1 MLKKAKIKRHR
12 LNPNGV
18 WLKHACKDT
27 RLRFIVLMGG
37 ASSGKSY
44 SVAQIFPIL
53 AFLEN
58 TNHLVMRKVGASID
72 KTIYADFKASI
83 HNSVLRWKRN
93 GEVEIEQPLSELC
106 TFKQNCIE
114 FKCGARIDFSG
125 LDDPEKIKGISQ
137 YKRVFL
143 DELSEYDESDFKQI
157 RLRLR
162 GMEGQQIISAFNPI
176 SEEHWIKKHWLDREQ
191 WNDVPM
197 EIDGIP
203 KELCAVKS
211 VRMNSEKMIL
221 NPNTGEYDR
230 HAPDTIV
237 IQSTYLN
244 NFWVVGSPDGKYGYY
259 DQQAIATFENDRIND
274 PDYYQVYA
282 LGEWGHIRTGAEFFP
297 SFSHGVVCG
306 RFKYNPELPIHISMD
321 SNVLPYVTATFFQK
335 EYKPDDV
342 QQVTQIDELPIESPN
357 NSARKAA
364 KVIAKR
370 LKEYGY
376 SDKVY
381 LHGDASGKAAN
392 TIDCEN
398 RSFFDL
404 VIDELEREGFDVVDN
419 IGKRN
424 PSVATTGEFINA
436 VWDGRVPGVSI
447 RIDDDCTVSIDD
459 YQAVQKDEN
468 GAIAKQKVTNPVT
481 KQKYEAHG
489 HCFVGDT
496 LVETDHG
503 KVPIKDVKIG
513 DKVLTRFGYSTVYN
527 SLCTSRNTQ
536 YFHVI
541 VCGKTLKCT
550 YDHPIYT
557 TRGFLPAYQLKVG
570 DEVLIL
576 NNGNLCIERLQR
588 TTVSS
593 FIAILTQN
601 VRAIGDTLKAGLKL
615 TANGK
620 KSHSTATFGLSS
632 VAKFPK
638 VIMFTTLMGMS
649 ITIQSTTLLCCLGLS
664 TLSIM
669 VRTCLKS
676 KRNSTNSNSIQSEI
690 KRQHGMGQKK
700 DLNGTR
706 KTQRSRWQNV
716 NIGRTIASAVAKS
729 FRAVR
734 YKVANSAGI
743 IANQSG
749 EETKGLTMWSA
760 LAQFAALNL
769 LSISTLGKSVVAG
782 HVPASIAGRADV
794 YDISVEDAEFIAD
807 DVLVHN
813 CTDTL
818 RYIAHDLLRQQYTDF
833 SMGRKRSL
841 YSESEFNMFNPS
853 TEYDYERTAVYV
865 IPSIGGLFVL
875 ARLARVGD
883 RWHLTDVCR
892 RGVKGN
898 EEIERAVMSLPA
910 DQYMV
915 ECPPAYFQ
923 MVRNLRSS
931 LGNVSVLRMGADVR
945 TRIMATSDWVR
956 SHVRINPDMLGEAE
970 YGQFINDVLDYSD
983 TSSDDTVGASAALS
997 GLARVIVRNGL

>member
-1 MLKKAKIKRHR
+1 MKLERE
-12 LNPNGV
+12 LFSPNAF
-18 WLKHACKDT
+18 WLWRYTLDKSV
-27 RLRFIVLMGG
+27 RFIVLYGG
-37 ASSGKSY
+37 SSSGKSF
-44 SVAQIFPIL
+44 SVAQFFAIL
-53 AFLEN
+53 AFYEGCN
-58 TNHLVMRKVGASID
+58 MLVMRKVGASIE
-72 KTIYADFKASI
+72 KTIYADFRAAI
-83 HNSVLRWKRN
+83 N
-93 GEVEIEQPLSELC
+93 GIDGLAEC
-106 TFKQNCIE
+106 CRFKQNSIV
-114 FKCGARIDFSG
+114 FNDGGKIDFSG

-143 DELSEYDESDFKQI
+143 DELSEYDETDFKQI

-162 GMEGQQIISAFNPI
+162 GQEGQQIVAAFNPI
-176 SEEHWIKKHWLDREQ
+176 SEEHWIKKKWFDRET
-191 WNDVPM
+191 WHDIPM
-197 EIDGIP
+197 ALTIGNETLP
-203 KELCAVKS
+203 QELCAVKS

-364 KVIAKR
+364 KVIAGR
-370 LKEYGY
+370 LREYGY
-376 SDKVY
+376 ADKVY

-392 TIDCEN
+392 TIDEQN

-404 VIDELEREGFDVVDN
+404 VIDELEHEGFEVEDC
-419 IGKRN
+419 IGNKN

-436 VWDGRVPGVSI
+436 VWDGRVPGVAI
-447 RIDDDCTVSIDD
+447 RIDNDCTTSIDD
-459 YQAVQKDEN
+459 YQSVQKDEN

-489 HCFVGDT
+489 H
-496 LVETDHG
+496 
-503 KVPIKDVKIG
+503 
-513 DKVLTRFGYSTVYN
+513 
-527 SLCTSRNTQ
+527 
-536 YFHVI
+536 
-541 VCGKTLKCT
+541 
-550 YDHPIYT
+550 
-557 TRGFLPAYQLKVG
+557 
-570 DEVLIL
+570 
-576 NNGNLCIERLQR
+576 
-588 TTVSS
+588 
-593 FIAILTQN
+593 
-601 VRAIGDTLKAGLKL
+601 
-615 TANGK
+615 
-620 KSHSTATFGLSS
+620 
-632 VAKFPK
+632 VA
-638 VIMFTTLMGMS
+638 
-649 ITIQSTTLLCCLGLS
+649 
-664 TLSIM
+664 
-669 VRTCLKS
+669 
-676 KRNSTNSNSIQSEI
+676 
-690 KRQHGMGQKK
+690 
-700 DLNGTR
+700 
-706 KTQRSRWQNV
+706 
-716 NIGRTIASAVAKS
+716 
-729 FRAVR
+729 
-734 YKVANSAGI
+734 
-743 IANQSG
+743 
-749 EETKGLTMWSA
+749 
-760 LAQFAALNL
+760 
-769 LSISTLGKSVVAG
+769 
-782 HVPASIAGRADV
+782 
-794 YDISVEDAEFIAD
+794 
-807 DVLVHN
+807 
-813 CTDTL
+813 DTL
-818 RYIAHDLLRQQYTDF
+818 RYICADLLRAQYTEF
-833 SMGRKRSL
+833 SMGRKRSI
-841 YSESEFNMFNPS
+841 YSEGEFKFFNPS

-865 IPSIGGLFVL
+865 IPSICGLFIL

>member
-1 MLKKAKIKRHR
+1 MKLERE
-12 LNPNGV
+12 LFSPNAF
-18 WLKHACKDT
+18 WLWRYTLDKSV
-27 RLRFIVLMGG
+27 RFIVLYGG
-37 ASSGKSY
+37 SSSGKSF
-44 SVAQIFPIL
+44 SVAQFFSIL
-53 AFLEN
+53 AFYEGCN
-58 TNHLVMRKVGASID
+58 MLVMRKVGASIE
-72 KTIYADFKASI
+72 KTIYADFRAAI
-83 HNSVLRWKRN
+83 N
-93 GEVEIEQPLSELC
+93 GIDGLAEC
-106 TFKQNCIE
+106 CRFKQNSIV
-114 FKCGARIDFSG
+114 FNDGGKIDFSG

-143 DELSEYDESDFKQI
+143 DELSEYDETDFKQI

-162 GMEGQQIISAFNPI
+162 GQEGQQIVAAFNPI
-176 SEEHWIKKHWLDREQ
+176 SEEHWIKKKWFDRET
-191 WNDVPM
+191 WHDIPM
-197 EIDGIP
+197 ALTIGNETLP
-203 KELCAVKS
+203 QELCAVKS

-306 RFKYNPELPIHISMD
+306 SFKYNPELPIHISMD

-404 VIDELEREGFDVVDN
+404 VIDELEREGFVVVDN

-447 RIDDDCTVSIDD
+447 RIDDECTVSIDD

-489 HCFVGDT
+489 H
-496 LVETDHG
+496 
-503 KVPIKDVKIG
+503 
-513 DKVLTRFGYSTVYN
+513 
-527 SLCTSRNTQ
+527 
-536 YFHVI
+536 
-541 VCGKTLKCT
+541 
-550 YDHPIYT
+550 
-557 TRGFLPAYQLKVG
+557 
-570 DEVLIL
+570 
-576 NNGNLCIERLQR
+576 
-588 TTVSS
+588 VS
-593 FIAILTQN
+593 
-601 VRAIGDTLKAGLKL
+601 D
-615 TANGK
+615 
-620 KSHSTATFGLSS
+620 
-632 VAKFPK
+632 
-638 VIMFTTLMGMS
+638 
-649 ITIQSTTLLCCLGLS
+649 C
-664 TLSIM
+664 
-669 VRTCLKS
+669 
-676 KRNSTNSNSIQSEI
+676 
-690 KRQHGMGQKK
+690 
-700 DLNGTR
+700 
-706 KTQRSRWQNV
+706 
-716 NIGRTIASAVAKS
+716 
-729 FRAVR
+729 
-734 YKVANSAGI
+734 
-743 IANQSG
+743 
-749 EETKGLTMWSA
+749 
-760 LAQFAALNL
+760 
-769 LSISTLGKSVVAG
+769 
-782 HVPASIAGRADV
+782 
-794 YDISVEDAEFIAD
+794 
-807 DVLVHN
+807 
-813 CTDTL
+813 L

-865 IPSIGGLFVL
+865 IPSIGGLFIL

>member
-1 MLKKAKIKRHR
+1 MKLERE
-12 LNPNGV
+12 LFSPNAF
-18 WLKHACKDT
+18 WLWRYTLDKSV
-27 RLRFIVLMGG
+27 RFIVLYGG
-37 ASSGKSY
+37 SSSGKSF
-44 SVAQIFPIL
+44 SVAQFFSIL
-53 AFLEN
+53 AFYEGCN
-58 TNHLVMRKVGASID
+58 MLVMRKVGASIE
-72 KTIYADFKASI
+72 KTIYADFRAAI
-83 HNSVLRWKRN
+83 N
-93 GEVEIEQPLSELC
+93 GIDGLAEC
-106 TFKQNCIE
+106 CRFKQNSIV
-114 FKCGARIDFSG
+114 FNDGGKIDFSG

-143 DELSEYDESDFKQI
+143 DELSEYDETDFKQI

-162 GMEGQQIISAFNPI
+162 GQEGQQIVAAFNPI
-176 SEEHWIKKHWLDREQ
+176 SEEHWIKKKWFDRET
-191 WNDVPM
+191 WHDIPM
-197 EIDGIP
+197 ALTIGNETLP
-203 KELCAVKS
+203 QELCAVKS

-306 RFKYNPELPIHISMD
+306 RFKYNHELPIHISMD

-404 VIDELEREGFDVVDN
+404 VIDELEREGFVVVDN

-489 HCFVGDT
+489 H
-496 LVETDHG
+496 
-503 KVPIKDVKIG
+503 
-513 DKVLTRFGYSTVYN
+513 
-527 SLCTSRNTQ
+527 
-536 YFHVI
+536 
-541 VCGKTLKCT
+541 
-550 YDHPIYT
+550 
-557 TRGFLPAYQLKVG
+557 
-570 DEVLIL
+570 
-576 NNGNLCIERLQR
+576 
-588 TTVSS
+588 VS
-593 FIAILTQN
+593 
-601 VRAIGDTLKAGLKL
+601 D
-615 TANGK
+615 
-620 KSHSTATFGLSS
+620 
-632 VAKFPK
+632 
-638 VIMFTTLMGMS
+638 
-649 ITIQSTTLLCCLGLS
+649 C
-664 TLSIM
+664 
-669 VRTCLKS
+669 
-676 KRNSTNSNSIQSEI
+676 
-690 KRQHGMGQKK
+690 
-700 DLNGTR
+700 
-706 KTQRSRWQNV
+706 
-716 NIGRTIASAVAKS
+716 
-729 FRAVR
+729 
-734 YKVANSAGI
+734 
-743 IANQSG
+743 
-749 EETKGLTMWSA
+749 
-760 LAQFAALNL
+760 
-769 LSISTLGKSVVAG
+769 
-782 HVPASIAGRADV
+782 
-794 YDISVEDAEFIAD
+794 
-807 DVLVHN
+807 
-813 CTDTL
+813 L

-915 ECPPAYFQ
+915 ECQPAYFQ

-945 TRIMATSDWVR
+945 ERIMATSDWVR

-983 TSSDDTVGASAALS
+983 SSSDDTVGASAALS

>member
-1 MLKKAKIKRHR
+1 MKLERE
-12 LNPNGV
+12 LFSPNAF
-18 WLKHACKDT
+18 WLWRYTLDKSV
-27 RLRFIVLMGG
+27 RFIVLYGG
-37 ASSGKSY
+37 SSSGKSF
-44 SVAQIFPIL
+44 SVAQFFSIL
-53 AFLEN
+53 AFYEGCN
-58 TNHLVMRKVGASID
+58 MLVMRKVGASIE
-72 KTIYADFKASI
+72 KTIYADFRAAI
-83 HNSVLRWKRN
+83 N
-93 GEVEIEQPLSELC
+93 GIDGLAEC
-106 TFKQNCIE
+106 CRFKQNSIV
-114 FKCGARIDFSG
+114 FNDGGKIDFSG

-143 DELSEYDESDFKQI
+143 DELSEYDETDFKQI

-162 GMEGQQIISAFNPI
+162 GQEGQQIVAAFNPI
-176 SEEHWIKKHWLDREQ
+176 SEEHWIKKKWFDRET
-191 WNDVPM
+191 WHDIPM
-197 EIDGIP
+197 ALTIGNETLP
-203 KELCAVKS
+203 QELCAVKS

-392 TIDCEN
+392 TIDSEN

-404 VIDELEREGFDVVDN
+404 VIDELEREGFVVVDN

-489 HCFVGDT
+489 H
-496 LVETDHG
+496 
-503 KVPIKDVKIG
+503 
-513 DKVLTRFGYSTVYN
+513 
-527 SLCTSRNTQ
+527 
-536 YFHVI
+536 
-541 VCGKTLKCT
+541 
-550 YDHPIYT
+550 
-557 TRGFLPAYQLKVG
+557 
-570 DEVLIL
+570 
-576 NNGNLCIERLQR
+576 
-588 TTVSS
+588 
-593 FIAILTQN
+593 
-601 VRAIGDTLKAGLKL
+601 
-615 TANGK
+615 
-620 KSHSTATFGLSS
+620 
-632 VAKFPK
+632 VA
-638 VIMFTTLMGMS
+638 
-649 ITIQSTTLLCCLGLS
+649 
-664 TLSIM
+664 
-669 VRTCLKS
+669 
-676 KRNSTNSNSIQSEI
+676 
-690 KRQHGMGQKK
+690 
-700 DLNGTR
+700 
-706 KTQRSRWQNV
+706 
-716 NIGRTIASAVAKS
+716 
-729 FRAVR
+729 
-734 YKVANSAGI
+734 
-743 IANQSG
+743 
-749 EETKGLTMWSA
+749 
-760 LAQFAALNL
+760 
-769 LSISTLGKSVVAG
+769 
-782 HVPASIAGRADV
+782 
-794 YDISVEDAEFIAD
+794 
-807 DVLVHN
+807 
-813 CTDTL
+813 DTL

-892 RGVKGN
+892 RCVKGN

>member
-1 MLKKAKIKRHR
+1 MKLERE
-12 LNPNGV
+12 LFSPNAF
-18 WLKHACKDT
+18 WLWRYTLDNSV
-27 RLRFIVLMGG
+27 RFIVLYGG
-37 ASSGKSY
+37 SSSGKSF
-44 SVAQIFPIL
+44 SVAQFFAIL
-53 AFLEN
+53 AFYEGCN
-58 TNHLVMRKVGASID
+58 MLVMRKVGASIE
-72 KTIYADFKASI
+72 KTIYADFRAAI
-83 HNSVLRWKRN
+83 N
-93 GEVEIEQPLSELC
+93 GIDGLAEC
-106 TFKQNCIE
+106 CRFKQNSIV
-114 FKCGARIDFSG
+114 FNDGGKIDFSG

-143 DELSEYDESDFKQI
+143 DELSEYDETDFKQI

-162 GMEGQQIISAFNPI
+162 GQEGQQIVAAFNPI
-176 SEEHWIKKHWLDREQ
+176 SEEHWIKKKWFDRET
-191 WNDVPM
+191 WHDIPM
-197 EIDGIP
+197 ALTIGNETLP
-203 KELCAVKS
+203 QELCAVKS

-404 VIDELEREGFDVVDN
+404 VIDELEREGFVVVDN

-447 RIDDDCTVSIDD
+447 RIDNDCTVSIDD

-489 HCFVGDT
+489 H
-496 LVETDHG
+496 
-503 KVPIKDVKIG
+503 
-513 DKVLTRFGYSTVYN
+513 
-527 SLCTSRNTQ
+527 
-536 YFHVI
+536 
-541 VCGKTLKCT
+541 
-550 YDHPIYT
+550 
-557 TRGFLPAYQLKVG
+557 
-570 DEVLIL
+570 
-576 NNGNLCIERLQR
+576 
-588 TTVSS
+588 
-593 FIAILTQN
+593 
-601 VRAIGDTLKAGLKL
+601 
-615 TANGK
+615 
-620 KSHSTATFGLSS
+620 
-632 VAKFPK
+632 VA
-638 VIMFTTLMGMS
+638 
-649 ITIQSTTLLCCLGLS
+649 
-664 TLSIM
+664 
-669 VRTCLKS
+669 
-676 KRNSTNSNSIQSEI
+676 
-690 KRQHGMGQKK
+690 
-700 DLNGTR
+700 
-706 KTQRSRWQNV
+706 
-716 NIGRTIASAVAKS
+716 
-729 FRAVR
+729 
-734 YKVANSAGI
+734 
-743 IANQSG
+743 
-749 EETKGLTMWSA
+749 
-760 LAQFAALNL
+760 
-769 LSISTLGKSVVAG
+769 
-782 HVPASIAGRADV
+782 
-794 YDISVEDAEFIAD
+794 
-807 DVLVHN
+807 
-813 CTDTL
+813 DTL

-865 IPSIGGLFVL
+865 IPSIGGLFIL

>member
-1 MLKKAKIKRHR
+1 MKLERE
-12 LNPNGV
+12 LFSPNAF
-18 WLKHACKDT
+18 WLWRYTLDKSV
-27 RLRFIVLMGG
+27 RFIVLYGG
-37 ASSGKSY
+37 SSSGKSF
-44 SVAQIFPIL
+44 SVAQFFSIL
-53 AFLEN
+53 AFYEGCN
-58 TNHLVMRKVGASID
+58 MLVMRKVGASIE
-72 KTIYADFKASI
+72 KTIYADFRAAI
-83 HNSVLRWKRN
+83 N
-93 GEVEIEQPLSELC
+93 GIDGLAEC
-106 TFKQNCIE
+106 CRFKQNSIV
-114 FKCGARIDFSG
+114 FNDGGKIDFSG

-143 DELSEYDESDFKQI
+143 DELSEYDETDLKQI

-162 GMEGQQIISAFNPI
+162 GQEGQQIVAAFNPI
-176 SEEHWIKKHWLDREQ
+176 SEEHWIKKKWFDRET
-191 WNDVPM
+191 WNDIPM
-197 EIDGIP
+197 ALTIGNETLP
-203 KELCAVKS
+203 QELCAVKS

-357 NSARKAA
+357 NSARKSA

-392 TIDCEN
+392 TIDEQN

-404 VIDELEREGFDVVDN
+404 VIDELEHEGFEVEDC
-419 IGKRN
+419 IGNKN

-436 VWDGRVPGVSI
+436 VWDGRVPGVAI
-447 RIDDDCTVSIDD
+447 RIDNDCTTSIDD

-468 GAIAKQKVTNPVT
+468 GAIAKKKVTNPVT
-481 KQKYEAHG
+481 KQKYEA
-489 HCFVGDT
+489 
-496 LVETDHG
+496 
-503 KVPIKDVKIG
+503 
-513 DKVLTRFGYSTVYN
+513 
-527 SLCTSRNTQ
+527 Q
-536 YFHVI
+536 
-541 VCGKTLKCT
+541 
-550 YDHPIYT
+550 
-557 TRGFLPAYQLKVG
+557 
-570 DEVLIL
+570 
-576 NNGNLCIERLQR
+576 
-588 TTVSS
+588 
-593 FIAILTQN
+593 
-601 VRAIGDTLKAGLKL
+601 
-615 TANGK
+615 
-620 KSHSTATFGLSS
+620 
-632 VAKFPK
+632 
-638 VIMFTTLMGMS
+638 
-649 ITIQSTTLLCCLGLS
+649 
-664 TLSIM
+664 
-669 VRTCLKS
+669 
-676 KRNSTNSNSIQSEI
+676 
-690 KRQHGMGQKK
+690 
-700 DLNGTR
+700 
-706 KTQRSRWQNV
+706 
-716 NIGRTIASAVAKS
+716 
-729 FRAVR
+729 
-734 YKVANSAGI
+734 
-743 IANQSG
+743 
-749 EETKGLTMWSA
+749 
-760 LAQFAALNL
+760 
-769 LSISTLGKSVVAG
+769 G
-782 HVPASIAGRADV
+782 HVS
-794 YDISVEDAEFIAD
+794 
-807 DVLVHN
+807 
-813 CTDTL
+813 DTL

-865 IPSIGGLFVL
+865 IPSIGGLFIL

-970 YGQFINDVLDYSD
+970 YGQFVNDVLDYSD

>member
-1 MLKKAKIKRHR
+1 MKLDRE
-12 LNPNGV
+12 LFSPNAF
-18 WLKHACKDT
+18 WLWRYTLDKSV
-27 RLRFIVLMGG
+27 RFIVLYGG
-37 ASSGKSY
+37 SSSGKSF
-44 SVAQIFPIL
+44 SVAQFFSIL
-53 AFLEN
+53 AFYEGCN
-58 TNHLVMRKVGASID
+58 MLVMRKVGASIE
-72 KTIYADFKASI
+72 KTIYADFRAAI
-83 HNSVLRWKRN
+83 N
-93 GEVEIEQPLSELC
+93 GIDGLAEC
-106 TFKQNCIE
+106 CRFKQNSIV
-114 FKCGARIDFSG
+114 FNDGGKIDFSG

-143 DELSEYDESDFKQI
+143 DELSEYDETDFKQI

-162 GMEGQQIISAFNPI
+162 GQEGQQIVAAFNPI
-176 SEEHWIKKHWLDREQ
+176 SEEHWIKKKWFDRETWQ
-191 WNDVPM
+191 DIPM
-197 EIDGIP
+197 ALTIGNETLP
-203 KELCAVKS
+203 QELCAVKS

-447 RIDDDCTVSIDD
+447 RIDNDCTVSIDD

-489 HCFVGDT
+489 H
-496 LVETDHG
+496 
-503 KVPIKDVKIG
+503 
-513 DKVLTRFGYSTVYN
+513 
-527 SLCTSRNTQ
+527 
-536 YFHVI
+536 
-541 VCGKTLKCT
+541 
-550 YDHPIYT
+550 
-557 TRGFLPAYQLKVG
+557 
-570 DEVLIL
+570 
-576 NNGNLCIERLQR
+576 
-588 TTVSS
+588 VS
-593 FIAILTQN
+593 
-601 VRAIGDTLKAGLKL
+601 D
-615 TANGK
+615 
-620 KSHSTATFGLSS
+620 
-632 VAKFPK
+632 
-638 VIMFTTLMGMS
+638 
-649 ITIQSTTLLCCLGLS
+649 C
-664 TLSIM
+664 
-669 VRTCLKS
+669 
-676 KRNSTNSNSIQSEI
+676 
-690 KRQHGMGQKK
+690 
-700 DLNGTR
+700 
-706 KTQRSRWQNV
+706 
-716 NIGRTIASAVAKS
+716 
-729 FRAVR
+729 
-734 YKVANSAGI
+734 
-743 IANQSG
+743 
-749 EETKGLTMWSA
+749 
-760 LAQFAALNL
+760 
-769 LSISTLGKSVVAG
+769 
-782 HVPASIAGRADV
+782 
-794 YDISVEDAEFIAD
+794 
-807 DVLVHN
+807 
-813 CTDTL
+813 L

-865 IPSIGGLFVL
+865 IPSIGGLFIL

>member
-1 MLKKAKIKRHR
+1 MKLERE
-12 LNPNGV
+12 LFSPNAF
-18 WLKHACKDT
+18 WLWRYTLDKSV
-27 RLRFIVLMGG
+27 RFIVLYGG
-37 ASSGKSY
+37 SSSGKSF
-44 SVAQIFPIL
+44 SVAQFFSIL
-53 AFLEN
+53 AFYEGCN
-58 TNHLVMRKVGASID
+58 MLVMRKVGASIE
-72 KTIYADFKASI
+72 KTIYADFRAAI
-83 HNSVLRWKRN
+83 N
-93 GEVEIEQPLSELC
+93 GIDGLAEC
-106 TFKQNCIE
+106 CRFKQNSIV
-114 FKCGARIDFSG
+114 FNDGGKIDFSG

-143 DELSEYDESDFKQI
+143 DELSEYDETDFKQI

-162 GMEGQQIISAFNPI
+162 GQEGQQIVAAFNPI
-176 SEEHWIKKHWLDREQ
+176 SEEHWIKKKWFDRET
-191 WNDVPM
+191 WHDIPM
-197 EIDGIP
+197 ALTIGNETLP
-203 KELCAVKS
+203 QELCAVKS

-404 VIDELEREGFDVVDN
+404 VIDELEREGFVVVDN

-447 RIDDDCTVSIDD
+447 RIDDECTVSIDD

-489 HCFVGDT
+489 H
-496 LVETDHG
+496 
-503 KVPIKDVKIG
+503 
-513 DKVLTRFGYSTVYN
+513 
-527 SLCTSRNTQ
+527 
-536 YFHVI
+536 
-541 VCGKTLKCT
+541 
-550 YDHPIYT
+550 
-557 TRGFLPAYQLKVG
+557 
-570 DEVLIL
+570 
-576 NNGNLCIERLQR
+576 
-588 TTVSS
+588 VS
-593 FIAILTQN
+593 
-601 VRAIGDTLKAGLKL
+601 D
-615 TANGK
+615 
-620 KSHSTATFGLSS
+620 
-632 VAKFPK
+632 
-638 VIMFTTLMGMS
+638 
-649 ITIQSTTLLCCLGLS
+649 C
-664 TLSIM
+664 
-669 VRTCLKS
+669 
-676 KRNSTNSNSIQSEI
+676 
-690 KRQHGMGQKK
+690 
-700 DLNGTR
+700 
-706 KTQRSRWQNV
+706 
-716 NIGRTIASAVAKS
+716 
-729 FRAVR
+729 
-734 YKVANSAGI
+734 
-743 IANQSG
+743 
-749 EETKGLTMWSA
+749 
-760 LAQFAALNL
+760 
-769 LSISTLGKSVVAG
+769 
-782 HVPASIAGRADV
+782 
-794 YDISVEDAEFIAD
+794 
-807 DVLVHN
+807 
-813 CTDTL
+813 L

-865 IPSIGGLFVL
+865 IPSIGGLFIL

>member
-1 MLKKAKIKRHR
+1 MKLERE
-12 LNPNGV
+12 LFSPNAF
-18 WLKHACKDT
+18 WLWRYTLDKSV
-27 RLRFIVLMGG
+27 RFIVLYGG
-37 ASSGKSY
+37 SSSGKSF
-44 SVAQIFPIL
+44 SVAQFFSIL
-53 AFLEN
+53 AFYEGCN
-58 TNHLVMRKVGASID
+58 MLVMRKVGASIE
-72 KTIYADFKASI
+72 KTIYADFRAAI
-83 HNSVLRWKRN
+83 N
-93 GEVEIEQPLSELC
+93 GIDGLAEC
-106 TFKQNCIE
+106 CRFKQNSIV
-114 FKCGARIDFSG
+114 FNDGGKIDFSG

-143 DELSEYDESDFKQI
+143 DELSEYDETDFKQI

-162 GMEGQQIISAFNPI
+162 GQEGQQIVAAFNPI
-176 SEEHWIKKHWLDREQ
+176 SEEHWIKKKWFDRETWQ
-191 WNDVPM
+191 DIPM
-197 EIDGIP
+197 ALTIGNETLP
-203 KELCAVKS
+203 QELCAVKS

-297 SFSHGVVCG
+297 SFIHGVVCG

-392 TIDCEN
+392 TIDEQN

-404 VIDELEREGFDVVDN
+404 VIDELEREGFVVVDN

-447 RIDDDCTVSIDD
+447 RIDNDCTVSIDD

-489 HCFVGDT
+489 H
-496 LVETDHG
+496 
-503 KVPIKDVKIG
+503 
-513 DKVLTRFGYSTVYN
+513 
-527 SLCTSRNTQ
+527 
-536 YFHVI
+536 
-541 VCGKTLKCT
+541 
-550 YDHPIYT
+550 
-557 TRGFLPAYQLKVG
+557 
-570 DEVLIL
+570 
-576 NNGNLCIERLQR
+576 
-588 TTVSS
+588 VS
-593 FIAILTQN
+593 
-601 VRAIGDTLKAGLKL
+601 D
-615 TANGK
+615 
-620 KSHSTATFGLSS
+620 
-632 VAKFPK
+632 
-638 VIMFTTLMGMS
+638 
-649 ITIQSTTLLCCLGLS
+649 C
-664 TLSIM
+664 
-669 VRTCLKS
+669 
-676 KRNSTNSNSIQSEI
+676 
-690 KRQHGMGQKK
+690 
-700 DLNGTR
+700 
-706 KTQRSRWQNV
+706 
-716 NIGRTIASAVAKS
+716 
-729 FRAVR
+729 
-734 YKVANSAGI
+734 
-743 IANQSG
+743 
-749 EETKGLTMWSA
+749 
-760 LAQFAALNL
+760 
-769 LSISTLGKSVVAG
+769 
-782 HVPASIAGRADV
+782 
-794 YDISVEDAEFIAD
+794 
-807 DVLVHN
+807 
-813 CTDTL
+813 L

-865 IPSIGGLFVL
+865 IPSIGGLFIL

-983 TSSDDTVGASAALS
+983 TSSDDTVGASAVLS

>member
-1 MLKKAKIKRHR
+1 MKLERE
-12 LNPNGV
+12 LFSPNAF
-18 WLKHACKDT
+18 WLWRYTLDKSV
-27 RLRFIVLMGG
+27 RFIVLYGG
-37 ASSGKSY
+37 SSSGKSF
-44 SVAQIFPIL
+44 SVAQFFSIL
-53 AFLEN
+53 AFYEGCN
-58 TNHLVMRKVGASID
+58 MLVMRKVGASIE
-72 KTIYADFKASI
+72 KTIYADFRAAI
-83 HNSVLRWKRN
+83 N
-93 GEVEIEQPLSELC
+93 GIDGLAEC
-106 TFKQNCIE
+106 CRFKQNSIV
-114 FKCGARIDFSG
+114 FNDGGKIDFSG

-143 DELSEYDESDFKQI
+143 DELSEYDETDFKQI

-162 GMEGQQIISAFNPI
+162 GQEGQQIVAAFNPI
-176 SEEHWIKKHWLDREQ
+176 SEEHWIKKKWFDRET
-191 WNDVPM
+191 WHDIPM
-197 EIDGIP
+197 ALTIGNETLP
-203 KELCAVKS
+203 QELCAVKS

-392 TIDCEN
+392 TIDEQN

-404 VIDELEREGFDVVDN
+404 VIDELEHEGFEVEDC
-419 IGKRN
+419 IGNKN

-436 VWDGRVPGVSI
+436 VWDGRVPGVAI
-447 RIDDDCTVSIDD
+447 RIDNDCTTSIDD

-468 GAIAKQKVTNPVT
+468 GAIAKKKVTNPVT
-481 KQKYEAHG
+481 KQKYEA
-489 HCFVGDT
+489 
-496 LVETDHG
+496 
-503 KVPIKDVKIG
+503 
-513 DKVLTRFGYSTVYN
+513 
-527 SLCTSRNTQ
+527 Q
-536 YFHVI
+536 
-541 VCGKTLKCT
+541 
-550 YDHPIYT
+550 
-557 TRGFLPAYQLKVG
+557 
-570 DEVLIL
+570 
-576 NNGNLCIERLQR
+576 
-588 TTVSS
+588 
-593 FIAILTQN
+593 
-601 VRAIGDTLKAGLKL
+601 
-615 TANGK
+615 
-620 KSHSTATFGLSS
+620 
-632 VAKFPK
+632 
-638 VIMFTTLMGMS
+638 
-649 ITIQSTTLLCCLGLS
+649 
-664 TLSIM
+664 
-669 VRTCLKS
+669 
-676 KRNSTNSNSIQSEI
+676 
-690 KRQHGMGQKK
+690 
-700 DLNGTR
+700 
-706 KTQRSRWQNV
+706 
-716 NIGRTIASAVAKS
+716 
-729 FRAVR
+729 
-734 YKVANSAGI
+734 
-743 IANQSG
+743 
-749 EETKGLTMWSA
+749 
-760 LAQFAALNL
+760 
-769 LSISTLGKSVVAG
+769 G
-782 HVPASIAGRADV
+782 HVS
-794 YDISVEDAEFIAD
+794 
-807 DVLVHN
+807 
-813 CTDTL
+813 DTL

-865 IPSIGGLFVL
+865 IPSIGGLFIL

-892 RGVKGN
+892 RCVKGN

-983 TSSDDTVGASAALS
+983 SSSDDTVGASAALS

>member
-1 MLKKAKIKRHR
+1 MKLERE
-12 LNPNGV
+12 LFSPNAF
-18 WLKHACKDT
+18 WLWRYTLDKSV
-27 RLRFIVLMGG
+27 RFIVLYGG
-37 ASSGKSY
+37 SSSGKSF
-44 SVAQIFPIL
+44 SVAQFFSIL
-53 AFLEN
+53 AFYEGCN
-58 TNHLVMRKVGASID
+58 MLVMRKVGASIE
-72 KTIYADFKASI
+72 KTIYADFRAAI
-83 HNSVLRWKRN
+83 N
-93 GEVEIEQPLSELC
+93 GIDGLAEC
-106 TFKQNCIE
+106 CRFKQNSIV
-114 FKCGARIDFSG
+114 FNDGGKIDFSG

-143 DELSEYDESDFKQI
+143 DELSEYDETDFKQI

-162 GMEGQQIISAFNPI
+162 GQEGQQIVAAFNPI
-176 SEEHWIKKHWLDREQ
+176 SEEHWIKKKWFDRET
-191 WNDVPM
+191 WHDIPM
-197 EIDGIP
+197 ALTIGNETLP
-203 KELCAVKS
+203 QELCAVKS

-489 HCFVGDT
+489 H
-496 LVETDHG
+496 
-503 KVPIKDVKIG
+503 
-513 DKVLTRFGYSTVYN
+513 
-527 SLCTSRNTQ
+527 
-536 YFHVI
+536 
-541 VCGKTLKCT
+541 
-550 YDHPIYT
+550 
-557 TRGFLPAYQLKVG
+557 
-570 DEVLIL
+570 
-576 NNGNLCIERLQR
+576 
-588 TTVSS
+588 VS
-593 FIAILTQN
+593 
-601 VRAIGDTLKAGLKL
+601 D
-615 TANGK
+615 
-620 KSHSTATFGLSS
+620 
-632 VAKFPK
+632 
-638 VIMFTTLMGMS
+638 
-649 ITIQSTTLLCCLGLS
+649 C
-664 TLSIM
+664 
-669 VRTCLKS
+669 
-676 KRNSTNSNSIQSEI
+676 
-690 KRQHGMGQKK
+690 
-700 DLNGTR
+700 
-706 KTQRSRWQNV
+706 
-716 NIGRTIASAVAKS
+716 
-729 FRAVR
+729 
-734 YKVANSAGI
+734 
-743 IANQSG
+743 
-749 EETKGLTMWSA
+749 
-760 LAQFAALNL
+760 
-769 LSISTLGKSVVAG
+769 
-782 HVPASIAGRADV
+782 
-794 YDISVEDAEFIAD
+794 
-807 DVLVHN
+807 
-813 CTDTL
+813 L

-865 IPSIGGLFVL
+865 IPSIGGLFIL

>member
-1 MLKKAKIKRHR
+1 MKLERE
-12 LNPNGV
+12 LFSPNAF
-18 WLKHACKDT
+18 WLWRYTLDKSV
-27 RLRFIVLMGG
+27 RFIVLYGG
-37 ASSGKSY
+37 SSSGKSF
-44 SVAQIFPIL
+44 SVAQFFSIL
-53 AFLEN
+53 AFYEGCN
-58 TNHLVMRKVGASID
+58 MLVMRKVGASIE
-72 KTIYADFKASI
+72 KTIYADFRAAI
-83 HNSVLRWKRN
+83 N
-93 GEVEIEQPLSELC
+93 GIDGLAEC
-106 TFKQNCIE
+106 CRFKQNSIV
-114 FKCGARIDFSG
+114 FNDGGKIDFSG

-143 DELSEYDESDFKQI
+143 DELSEYDETDFKQI

-162 GMEGQQIISAFNPI
+162 GQEGQQIVAAFNPI
-176 SEEHWIKKHWLDREQ
+176 SEEHWIKKKWFDRETWQ
-191 WNDVPM
+191 DIPM
-197 EIDGIP
+197 ALTIGNETLP
-203 KELCAVKS
+203 QELCAVKS

-404 VIDELEREGFDVVDN
+404 VIDELEREGFVVVDN

-447 RIDDDCTVSIDD
+447 RIDNDCTVSIDD

-489 HCFVGDT
+489 H
-496 LVETDHG
+496 
-503 KVPIKDVKIG
+503 
-513 DKVLTRFGYSTVYN
+513 
-527 SLCTSRNTQ
+527 
-536 YFHVI
+536 
-541 VCGKTLKCT
+541 
-550 YDHPIYT
+550 
-557 TRGFLPAYQLKVG
+557 
-570 DEVLIL
+570 
-576 NNGNLCIERLQR
+576 
-588 TTVSS
+588 VS
-593 FIAILTQN
+593 
-601 VRAIGDTLKAGLKL
+601 D
-615 TANGK
+615 
-620 KSHSTATFGLSS
+620 
-632 VAKFPK
+632 
-638 VIMFTTLMGMS
+638 
-649 ITIQSTTLLCCLGLS
+649 C
-664 TLSIM
+664 
-669 VRTCLKS
+669 
-676 KRNSTNSNSIQSEI
+676 
-690 KRQHGMGQKK
+690 
-700 DLNGTR
+700 
-706 KTQRSRWQNV
+706 
-716 NIGRTIASAVAKS
+716 
-729 FRAVR
+729 
-734 YKVANSAGI
+734 
-743 IANQSG
+743 
-749 EETKGLTMWSA
+749 
-760 LAQFAALNL
+760 
-769 LSISTLGKSVVAG
+769 
-782 HVPASIAGRADV
+782 
-794 YDISVEDAEFIAD
+794 
-807 DVLVHN
+807 
-813 CTDTL
+813 L

-865 IPSIGGLFVL
+865 IPSIGGLFIL

-956 SHVRINPDMLGEAE
+956 SHVRINPDMLGDAE

>member
-1 MLKKAKIKRHR
+1 MKLERE
-12 LNPNGV
+12 LFSPNAF
-18 WLKHACKDT
+18 WLWRYTLDKSV
-27 RLRFIVLMGG
+27 RFIVLYGG
-37 ASSGKSY
+37 SSSGKSF
-44 SVAQIFPIL
+44 SVAQFFAIL
-53 AFLEN
+53 AFYEGCN
-58 TNHLVMRKVGASID
+58 MLVMRKVGASIE
-72 KTIYADFKASI
+72 KTIYADFRAAI
-83 HNSVLRWKRN
+83 N
-93 GEVEIEQPLSELC
+93 GIDGLAEC
-106 TFKQNCIE
+106 CRFKQNSIV
-114 FKCGARIDFSG
+114 FNDGGKIDFSG

-143 DELSEYDESDFKQI
+143 DELSEYDETDFKQI

-162 GMEGQQIISAFNPI
+162 GQEGQQIVAAFNPI
-176 SEEHWIKKHWLDREQ
+176 SEEHWIKKKWFDRET
-191 WNDVPM
+191 WHDIPM
-197 EIDGIP
+197 ALTIGNETLP
-203 KELCAVKS
+203 QELCAVKS

-404 VIDELEREGFDVVDN
+404 VIDELEREGFVVVDN

-489 HCFVGDT
+489 H
-496 LVETDHG
+496 
-503 KVPIKDVKIG
+503 
-513 DKVLTRFGYSTVYN
+513 
-527 SLCTSRNTQ
+527 
-536 YFHVI
+536 
-541 VCGKTLKCT
+541 
-550 YDHPIYT
+550 
-557 TRGFLPAYQLKVG
+557 
-570 DEVLIL
+570 
-576 NNGNLCIERLQR
+576 
-588 TTVSS
+588 
-593 FIAILTQN
+593 
-601 VRAIGDTLKAGLKL
+601 
-615 TANGK
+615 
-620 KSHSTATFGLSS
+620 
-632 VAKFPK
+632 VA
-638 VIMFTTLMGMS
+638 
-649 ITIQSTTLLCCLGLS
+649 
-664 TLSIM
+664 
-669 VRTCLKS
+669 
-676 KRNSTNSNSIQSEI
+676 
-690 KRQHGMGQKK
+690 
-700 DLNGTR
+700 
-706 KTQRSRWQNV
+706 
-716 NIGRTIASAVAKS
+716 
-729 FRAVR
+729 
-734 YKVANSAGI
+734 
-743 IANQSG
+743 
-749 EETKGLTMWSA
+749 
-760 LAQFAALNL
+760 
-769 LSISTLGKSVVAG
+769 
-782 HVPASIAGRADV
+782 
-794 YDISVEDAEFIAD
+794 
-807 DVLVHN
+807 
-813 CTDTL
+813 DTL
-818 RYIAHDLLRQQYTDF
+818 RYIAHDLFRQQYTDF

-915 ECPPAYFQ
+915 ECQPAYFQ

-970 YGQFINDVLDYSD
+970 YGKFINDVLDYSD

>member
-1 MLKKAKIKRHR
+1 MKLERE
-12 LNPNGV
+12 LFSPNAF
-18 WLKHACKDT
+18 WLWRYTLDKSV
-27 RLRFIVLMGG
+27 RFIVLYGG
-37 ASSGKSY
+37 SSSGKSF
-44 SVAQIFPIL
+44 SVAQFFSIL
-53 AFLEN
+53 AFYEGCN
-58 TNHLVMRKVGASID
+58 MLVMRKVGASIE
-72 KTIYADFKASI
+72 KTIYADFRAAI
-83 HNSVLRWKRN
+83 N
-93 GEVEIEQPLSELC
+93 GIDGLAEC
-106 TFKQNCIE
+106 CRFKQNSIV
-114 FKCGARIDFSG
+114 FNDGGKIDFSG

-143 DELSEYDESDFKQI
+143 DELSEYDETDFKQI

-162 GMEGQQIISAFNPI
+162 GQEGQQIVAAFNPI
-176 SEEHWIKKHWLDREQ
+176 SEEHWIKKKWFDRETWQ
-191 WNDVPM
+191 DIPM
-197 EIDGIP
+197 ALTIGNETLP
-203 KELCAVKS
+203 QELCAVKS

-364 KVIAKR
+364 KVIAGR
-370 LKEYGY
+370 LREYGY

-392 TIDCEN
+392 TIDEQN

-404 VIDELEREGFDVVDN
+404 VIDELEHEGFEVEDC
-419 IGKRN
+419 IGNKN

-436 VWDGRVPGVSI
+436 VWDGRVPGVAI
-447 RIDDDCTVSIDD
+447 RIDNDCTTSIDD

-489 HCFVGDT
+489 H
-496 LVETDHG
+496 
-503 KVPIKDVKIG
+503 
-513 DKVLTRFGYSTVYN
+513 
-527 SLCTSRNTQ
+527 
-536 YFHVI
+536 
-541 VCGKTLKCT
+541 
-550 YDHPIYT
+550 
-557 TRGFLPAYQLKVG
+557 
-570 DEVLIL
+570 
-576 NNGNLCIERLQR
+576 
-588 TTVSS
+588 
-593 FIAILTQN
+593 
-601 VRAIGDTLKAGLKL
+601 
-615 TANGK
+615 
-620 KSHSTATFGLSS
+620 
-632 VAKFPK
+632 VA
-638 VIMFTTLMGMS
+638 
-649 ITIQSTTLLCCLGLS
+649 
-664 TLSIM
+664 
-669 VRTCLKS
+669 
-676 KRNSTNSNSIQSEI
+676 
-690 KRQHGMGQKK
+690 
-700 DLNGTR
+700 
-706 KTQRSRWQNV
+706 
-716 NIGRTIASAVAKS
+716 
-729 FRAVR
+729 
-734 YKVANSAGI
+734 
-743 IANQSG
+743 
-749 EETKGLTMWSA
+749 
-760 LAQFAALNL
+760 
-769 LSISTLGKSVVAG
+769 
-782 HVPASIAGRADV
+782 
-794 YDISVEDAEFIAD
+794 
-807 DVLVHN
+807 
-813 CTDTL
+813 DTL
-818 RYIAHDLLRQQYTDF
+818 RYICADLLRAQYTEF
-833 SMGRKRSL
+833 SMGRKRSI
-841 YSESEFNMFNPS
+841 YSEGEFKFFNPS
-853 TEYDYERTAVYV
+853 TEYDYERTEVYV
-865 IPSIGGLFVL
+865 IPSIGGLFVI

-915 ECPPAYFQ
+915 ECQPAYFQ

>member
-1 MLKKAKIKRHR
+1 MKLERE
-12 LNPNGV
+12 LFSPNAF
-18 WLKHACKDT
+18 WLWRYTLDKSV
-27 RLRFIVLMGG
+27 RFIVLYGG
-37 ASSGKSY
+37 SSSGKSF
-44 SVAQIFPIL
+44 SVAQFFAIL
-53 AFLEN
+53 AFYEGCN
-58 TNHLVMRKVGASID
+58 MLVMRKVGASIE
-72 KTIYADFKASI
+72 KTIYADFRAAI
-83 HNSVLRWKRN
+83 N
-93 GEVEIEQPLSELC
+93 GIDGLAEC
-106 TFKQNCIE
+106 CRFKQNSIV
-114 FKCGARIDFSG
+114 FNDGGKIDFSG

-143 DELSEYDESDFKQI
+143 DELSEYDETDFKQI

-162 GMEGQQIISAFNPI
+162 GQEGQQIVAAFNPI
-176 SEEHWIKKHWLDREQ
+176 SEEHWIKKKWFDRETWQ
-191 WNDVPM
+191 DIPM
-197 EIDGIP
+197 ALTIGNETLP
-203 KELCAVKS
+203 QELCAVKS

-447 RIDDDCTVSIDD
+447 RIDNDCTVSIDD

-489 HCFVGDT
+489 H
-496 LVETDHG
+496 
-503 KVPIKDVKIG
+503 
-513 DKVLTRFGYSTVYN
+513 
-527 SLCTSRNTQ
+527 
-536 YFHVI
+536 
-541 VCGKTLKCT
+541 
-550 YDHPIYT
+550 
-557 TRGFLPAYQLKVG
+557 
-570 DEVLIL
+570 
-576 NNGNLCIERLQR
+576 
-588 TTVSS
+588 
-593 FIAILTQN
+593 
-601 VRAIGDTLKAGLKL
+601 
-615 TANGK
+615 
-620 KSHSTATFGLSS
+620 
-632 VAKFPK
+632 VA
-638 VIMFTTLMGMS
+638 
-649 ITIQSTTLLCCLGLS
+649 
-664 TLSIM
+664 
-669 VRTCLKS
+669 
-676 KRNSTNSNSIQSEI
+676 
-690 KRQHGMGQKK
+690 
-700 DLNGTR
+700 
-706 KTQRSRWQNV
+706 
-716 NIGRTIASAVAKS
+716 
-729 FRAVR
+729 
-734 YKVANSAGI
+734 
-743 IANQSG
+743 
-749 EETKGLTMWSA
+749 
-760 LAQFAALNL
+760 
-769 LSISTLGKSVVAG
+769 
-782 HVPASIAGRADV
+782 
-794 YDISVEDAEFIAD
+794 
-807 DVLVHN
+807 
-813 CTDTL
+813 DTL

-865 IPSIGGLFVL
+865 IPSIGGLFIL

>member
-1 MLKKAKIKRHR
+1 MKLERE
-12 LNPNGV
+12 LFSPNAF
-18 WLKHACKDT
+18 WLWRYTLDKSV
-27 RLRFIVLMGG
+27 RFIVLYGG
-37 ASSGKSY
+37 SSSGKSF
-44 SVAQIFPIL
+44 SVAQFFAIL
-53 AFLEN
+53 AFYEGCN
-58 TNHLVMRKVGASID
+58 MLVMRKVGASIE
-72 KTIYADFKASI
+72 KTIYADFRAAI
-83 HNSVLRWKRN
+83 N
-93 GEVEIEQPLSELC
+93 GIDGLAEC
-106 TFKQNCIE
+106 CRFKQNSIV
-114 FKCGARIDFSG
+114 FNDGGKIDFSG

-143 DELSEYDESDFKQI
+143 DELSEYDETDFKQI

-162 GMEGQQIISAFNPI
+162 GQEGQQIVAAFNPI
-176 SEEHWIKKHWLDREQ
+176 SEEHWIKKKWFDRET
-191 WNDVPM
+191 WHDIPM
-197 EIDGIP
+197 ALTIGNETLP
-203 KELCAVKS
+203 QELCAVKS

-489 HCFVGDT
+489 H
-496 LVETDHG
+496 
-503 KVPIKDVKIG
+503 
-513 DKVLTRFGYSTVYN
+513 
-527 SLCTSRNTQ
+527 
-536 YFHVI
+536 
-541 VCGKTLKCT
+541 
-550 YDHPIYT
+550 
-557 TRGFLPAYQLKVG
+557 
-570 DEVLIL
+570 
-576 NNGNLCIERLQR
+576 
-588 TTVSS
+588 VS
-593 FIAILTQN
+593 
-601 VRAIGDTLKAGLKL
+601 D
-615 TANGK
+615 
-620 KSHSTATFGLSS
+620 
-632 VAKFPK
+632 
-638 VIMFTTLMGMS
+638 
-649 ITIQSTTLLCCLGLS
+649 C
-664 TLSIM
+664 
-669 VRTCLKS
+669 
-676 KRNSTNSNSIQSEI
+676 
-690 KRQHGMGQKK
+690 
-700 DLNGTR
+700 
-706 KTQRSRWQNV
+706 
-716 NIGRTIASAVAKS
+716 
-729 FRAVR
+729 
-734 YKVANSAGI
+734 
-743 IANQSG
+743 
-749 EETKGLTMWSA
+749 
-760 LAQFAALNL
+760 
-769 LSISTLGKSVVAG
+769 
-782 HVPASIAGRADV
+782 
-794 YDISVEDAEFIAD
+794 
-807 DVLVHN
+807 
-813 CTDTL
+813 L

-865 IPSIGGLFVL
+865 IPSIGGLFIL

>member
-1 MLKKAKIKRHR
+1 MLFSLVLI
-12 LNPNGV
+12 V
-18 WLKHACKDT
+18 
-27 RLRFIVLMGG
+27 RFIVLYGCS
-37 ASSGKSY
+37 SSGKSF
-44 SVAQIFPIL
+44 SVAQLFAIL
-53 AFLEN
+53 AFYEGCN
-58 TNHLVMRKVGASID
+58 MLVMRKVGASIE
-72 KTIYADFKASI
+72 KTIYADFKAAI
-83 HNSVLRWKRN
+83 N
-93 GEVEIEQPLSELC
+93 GIEGLAEC
-106 TFKQNCIE
+106 CRFKQNSIV
-114 FKCGARIDFSG
+114 FNDGGKIDFSG

-143 DELSEYDESDFKQI
+143 DELSEYDETDFKQI

-162 GMEGQQIISAFNPI
+162 GQEGQQIVAAFNPI
-176 SEEHWIKKHWLDREQ
+176 SEEHWIKKKWFDRETWQ
-191 WNDVPM
+191 DIPM
-197 EIDGIP
+197 ALTIGNETLP
-203 KELCAVKS
+203 QELCAVKS

-392 TIDCEN
+392 TIDEQN

-404 VIDELEREGFDVVDN
+404 VIDELEHEGFEVEDC
-419 IGKRN
+419 IGNKN

-436 VWDGRVPGVSI
+436 VWDGRVPGVAI
-447 RIDDDCTVSIDD
+447 RIDNDCTTSIDD

-489 HCFVGDT
+489 H
-496 LVETDHG
+496 
-503 KVPIKDVKIG
+503 
-513 DKVLTRFGYSTVYN
+513 
-527 SLCTSRNTQ
+527 
-536 YFHVI
+536 
-541 VCGKTLKCT
+541 
-550 YDHPIYT
+550 
-557 TRGFLPAYQLKVG
+557 
-570 DEVLIL
+570 
-576 NNGNLCIERLQR
+576 
-588 TTVSS
+588 
-593 FIAILTQN
+593 
-601 VRAIGDTLKAGLKL
+601 
-615 TANGK
+615 
-620 KSHSTATFGLSS
+620 
-632 VAKFPK
+632 VA
-638 VIMFTTLMGMS
+638 
-649 ITIQSTTLLCCLGLS
+649 
-664 TLSIM
+664 
-669 VRTCLKS
+669 
-676 KRNSTNSNSIQSEI
+676 
-690 KRQHGMGQKK
+690 
-700 DLNGTR
+700 
-706 KTQRSRWQNV
+706 
-716 NIGRTIASAVAKS
+716 
-729 FRAVR
+729 
-734 YKVANSAGI
+734 
-743 IANQSG
+743 
-749 EETKGLTMWSA
+749 
-760 LAQFAALNL
+760 
-769 LSISTLGKSVVAG
+769 
-782 HVPASIAGRADV
+782 
-794 YDISVEDAEFIAD
+794 
-807 DVLVHN
+807 
-813 CTDTL
+813 DTL

-865 IPSIGGLFVL
+865 IPSIGGLFIL

-915 ECPPAYFQ
+915 ECQPAYFQ

>member
-1 MLKKAKIKRHR
+1 MKLERE
-12 LNPNGV
+12 LFSPNAF
-18 WLKHACKDT
+18 WLWRYTLDKSV
-27 RLRFIVLMGG
+27 RFIVLYGG
-37 ASSGKSY
+37 SSSGKSF
-44 SVAQIFPIL
+44 SVAQFFAIL
-53 AFLEN
+53 AFYEGCN
-58 TNHLVMRKVGASID
+58 MLVMRKVGASIE
-72 KTIYADFKASI
+72 KTIYADFKAAI
-83 HNSVLRWKRN
+83 N
-93 GEVEIEQPLSELC
+93 GIDGLAEC
-106 TFKQNCIE
+106 CRFKQNSIV
-114 FKCGARIDFSG
+114 FNDGGKIDFSG

-143 DELSEYDESDFKQI
+143 DELSEYDETDFKQI

-162 GMEGQQIISAFNPI
+162 GQEGQQIVAAFNPI
-176 SEEHWIKKHWLDREQ
+176 SEEHWIKKKWFDRETWQ
-191 WNDVPM
+191 DIPM
-197 EIDGIP
+197 ALTIGNETLP
-203 KELCAVKS
+203 QELCAVKS

-221 NPNTGEYDR
+221 NPNTGEYDC

-489 HCFVGDT
+489 H
-496 LVETDHG
+496 
-503 KVPIKDVKIG
+503 
-513 DKVLTRFGYSTVYN
+513 
-527 SLCTSRNTQ
+527 
-536 YFHVI
+536 
-541 VCGKTLKCT
+541 
-550 YDHPIYT
+550 
-557 TRGFLPAYQLKVG
+557 
-570 DEVLIL
+570 
-576 NNGNLCIERLQR
+576 
-588 TTVSS
+588 VS
-593 FIAILTQN
+593 
-601 VRAIGDTLKAGLKL
+601 D
-615 TANGK
+615 
-620 KSHSTATFGLSS
+620 
-632 VAKFPK
+632 
-638 VIMFTTLMGMS
+638 
-649 ITIQSTTLLCCLGLS
+649 C
-664 TLSIM
+664 
-669 VRTCLKS
+669 
-676 KRNSTNSNSIQSEI
+676 
-690 KRQHGMGQKK
+690 
-700 DLNGTR
+700 
-706 KTQRSRWQNV
+706 
-716 NIGRTIASAVAKS
+716 
-729 FRAVR
+729 
-734 YKVANSAGI
+734 
-743 IANQSG
+743 
-749 EETKGLTMWSA
+749 
-760 LAQFAALNL
+760 
-769 LSISTLGKSVVAG
+769 
-782 HVPASIAGRADV
+782 
-794 YDISVEDAEFIAD
+794 
-807 DVLVHN
+807 
-813 CTDTL
+813 L

-898 EEIERAVMSLPA
+898 EEIEQAVMSLPA

-945 TRIMATSDWVR
+945 ERIMATSDWVR

-983 TSSDDTVGASAALS
+983 TSSDDTVGASAVLS

>member
-1 MLKKAKIKRHR
+1 MKLERE
-12 LNPNGV
+12 LFSPNAF
-18 WLKHACKDT
+18 WLWRYTLDKSV
-27 RLRFIVLMGG
+27 RFIVLYGG
-37 ASSGKSY
+37 SSSGKSF
-44 SVAQIFPIL
+44 SVAQFFAIL
-53 AFLEN
+53 AFYEGCN
-58 TNHLVMRKVGASID
+58 MLVMRKVGASIE
-72 KTIYADFKASI
+72 KTIYADFRAAI
-83 HNSVLRWKRN
+83 N
-93 GEVEIEQPLSELC
+93 GIDGLAEC
-106 TFKQNCIE
+106 CRFKQNSIV
-114 FKCGARIDFSG
+114 FNDGGKIDFSG

-143 DELSEYDESDFKQI
+143 DELSEYDETDFKQI

-162 GMEGQQIISAFNPI
+162 GQEGQQIVAAFNPI
-176 SEEHWIKKHWLDREQ
+176 SEEHWIKKKWFDRETWQ
-191 WNDVPM
+191 DIPM
-197 EIDGIP
+197 ALTIGNETLP
-203 KELCAVKS
+203 QELCAVKS

-364 KVIAKR
+364 KVIAGR
-370 LKEYGY
+370 LREYGY

-392 TIDCEN
+392 TIDEQN

-404 VIDELEREGFDVVDN
+404 VIDELEHEGFEVEDC
-419 IGKRN
+419 IGNKN

-436 VWDGRVPGVSI
+436 VWDGRVPGVAI
-447 RIDDDCTVSIDD
+447 RIDNDCTTSIDD

-489 HCFVGDT
+489 H
-496 LVETDHG
+496 
-503 KVPIKDVKIG
+503 
-513 DKVLTRFGYSTVYN
+513 
-527 SLCTSRNTQ
+527 
-536 YFHVI
+536 
-541 VCGKTLKCT
+541 
-550 YDHPIYT
+550 
-557 TRGFLPAYQLKVG
+557 
-570 DEVLIL
+570 
-576 NNGNLCIERLQR
+576 
-588 TTVSS
+588 
-593 FIAILTQN
+593 
-601 VRAIGDTLKAGLKL
+601 
-615 TANGK
+615 
-620 KSHSTATFGLSS
+620 
-632 VAKFPK
+632 VA
-638 VIMFTTLMGMS
+638 
-649 ITIQSTTLLCCLGLS
+649 
-664 TLSIM
+664 
-669 VRTCLKS
+669 
-676 KRNSTNSNSIQSEI
+676 
-690 KRQHGMGQKK
+690 
-700 DLNGTR
+700 
-706 KTQRSRWQNV
+706 
-716 NIGRTIASAVAKS
+716 
-729 FRAVR
+729 
-734 YKVANSAGI
+734 
-743 IANQSG
+743 
-749 EETKGLTMWSA
+749 
-760 LAQFAALNL
+760 
-769 LSISTLGKSVVAG
+769 
-782 HVPASIAGRADV
+782 
-794 YDISVEDAEFIAD
+794 
-807 DVLVHN
+807 
-813 CTDTL
+813 DTL
-818 RYIAHDLLRQQYTDF
+818 RYICADLLRAQYTEF
-833 SMGRKRSL
+833 SMGRKRSI
-841 YSESEFNMFNPS
+841 YSEGEFKFFNPS
-853 TEYDYERTAVYV
+853 TEYDYERTEVYV
-865 IPSIGGLFVL
+865 IPSIGGLFVI

-898 EEIERAVMSLPA
+898 EEIEQAVMSLPA

>member
-1 MLKKAKIKRHR
+1 MKLERE
-12 LNPNGV
+12 LFSPNAF
-18 WLKHACKDT
+18 WLWRYTLDKSV
-27 RLRFIVLMGG
+27 RFIVLYGG
-37 ASSGKSY
+37 SSSGKSF
-44 SVAQIFPIL
+44 SVAQFFSIL
-53 AFLEN
+53 AFYEGCN
-58 TNHLVMRKVGASID
+58 MLVMRKVGASIE
-72 KTIYADFKASI
+72 KTIYADFRAAI
-83 HNSVLRWKRN
+83 N
-93 GEVEIEQPLSELC
+93 GIDGLAEC
-106 TFKQNCIE
+106 CRFKQNSIV
-114 FKCGARIDFSG
+114 FNDGGKIDFSG

-143 DELSEYDESDFKQI
+143 DELSEYDETDFKQI

-162 GMEGQQIISAFNPI
+162 GQEGQQIVAAFNPI
-176 SEEHWIKKHWLDREQ
+176 SEEHWIKKKWFDRETWQ
-191 WNDVPM
+191 DIPM
-197 EIDGIP
+197 ALTIGNETLP
-203 KELCAVKS
+203 QELCAVKS

-392 TIDCEN
+392 TIDEQN

-404 VIDELEREGFDVVDN
+404 VIDELEREGFVVVDN

-447 RIDDDCTVSIDD
+447 RIDNDCTVSIDD

-489 HCFVGDT
+489 H
-496 LVETDHG
+496 
-503 KVPIKDVKIG
+503 
-513 DKVLTRFGYSTVYN
+513 
-527 SLCTSRNTQ
+527 
-536 YFHVI
+536 
-541 VCGKTLKCT
+541 
-550 YDHPIYT
+550 
-557 TRGFLPAYQLKVG
+557 
-570 DEVLIL
+570 
-576 NNGNLCIERLQR
+576 
-588 TTVSS
+588 VS
-593 FIAILTQN
+593 
-601 VRAIGDTLKAGLKL
+601 D
-615 TANGK
+615 
-620 KSHSTATFGLSS
+620 
-632 VAKFPK
+632 
-638 VIMFTTLMGMS
+638 
-649 ITIQSTTLLCCLGLS
+649 C
-664 TLSIM
+664 
-669 VRTCLKS
+669 
-676 KRNSTNSNSIQSEI
+676 
-690 KRQHGMGQKK
+690 
-700 DLNGTR
+700 
-706 KTQRSRWQNV
+706 
-716 NIGRTIASAVAKS
+716 
-729 FRAVR
+729 
-734 YKVANSAGI
+734 
-743 IANQSG
+743 
-749 EETKGLTMWSA
+749 
-760 LAQFAALNL
+760 
-769 LSISTLGKSVVAG
+769 
-782 HVPASIAGRADV
+782 
-794 YDISVEDAEFIAD
+794 
-807 DVLVHN
+807 
-813 CTDTL
+813 L

-865 IPSIGGLFVL
+865 IPSIGGLFIL
-875 ARLARVGD
+875 ARLSRVGD

>member
-1 MLKKAKIKRHR
+1 MKLERE
-12 LNPNGV
+12 LFSPNAF
-18 WLKHACKDT
+18 WLWRYTLDKSV
-27 RLRFIVLMGG
+27 RFIVLYGG
-37 ASSGKSY
+37 SSSGKSF
-44 SVAQIFPIL
+44 SVAQFFSIL
-53 AFLEN
+53 AFYEGCN
-58 TNHLVMRKVGASID
+58 MLVMRKVGASIE
-72 KTIYADFKASI
+72 KTIYADFRAAI
-83 HNSVLRWKRN
+83 N
-93 GEVEIEQPLSELC
+93 GIDGLAEC
-106 TFKQNCIE
+106 CRFKQNSIV
-114 FKCGARIDFSG
+114 FNDGGKIDFSG

-143 DELSEYDESDFKQI
+143 DELSEYDETDFKQI

-162 GMEGQQIISAFNPI
+162 GQEGQQIVAAFNPI
-176 SEEHWIKKHWLDREQ
+176 SEEHWIKKKWFDRETWQ
-191 WNDVPM
+191 DIPM
-197 EIDGIP
+197 ALTIGNETLP
-203 KELCAVKS
+203 QELCAVKS

-364 KVIAKR
+364 KVIAGR
-370 LKEYGY
+370 LREYGY
-376 SDKVY
+376 ADKVY

-392 TIDCEN
+392 TIDEQN

-404 VIDELEREGFDVVDN
+404 VIDELEHEGFEVEDC
-419 IGKRN
+419 IGNKN

-447 RIDDDCTVSIDD
+447 RIDNDCTTSIDD

-481 KQKYEAHG
+481 KQKYEA
-489 HCFVGDT
+489 
-496 LVETDHG
+496 
-503 KVPIKDVKIG
+503 
-513 DKVLTRFGYSTVYN
+513 
-527 SLCTSRNTQ
+527 Q
-536 YFHVI
+536 
-541 VCGKTLKCT
+541 
-550 YDHPIYT
+550 
-557 TRGFLPAYQLKVG
+557 
-570 DEVLIL
+570 
-576 NNGNLCIERLQR
+576 
-588 TTVSS
+588 
-593 FIAILTQN
+593 
-601 VRAIGDTLKAGLKL
+601 
-615 TANGK
+615 
-620 KSHSTATFGLSS
+620 
-632 VAKFPK
+632 
-638 VIMFTTLMGMS
+638 
-649 ITIQSTTLLCCLGLS
+649 
-664 TLSIM
+664 
-669 VRTCLKS
+669 
-676 KRNSTNSNSIQSEI
+676 
-690 KRQHGMGQKK
+690 
-700 DLNGTR
+700 
-706 KTQRSRWQNV
+706 
-716 NIGRTIASAVAKS
+716 
-729 FRAVR
+729 
-734 YKVANSAGI
+734 
-743 IANQSG
+743 
-749 EETKGLTMWSA
+749 
-760 LAQFAALNL
+760 
-769 LSISTLGKSVVAG
+769 G
-782 HVPASIAGRADV
+782 HVS
-794 YDISVEDAEFIAD
+794 
-807 DVLVHN
+807 
-813 CTDTL
+813 DTL
-818 RYIAHDLLRQQYTDF
+818 RYIVHDLLRQQYTEF
-833 SMGRKRSL
+833 SMGRKRSI
-841 YSESEFNMFNPS
+841 YSEGEFKFFNPS

-865 IPSIGGLFVL
+865 IPSICGLFIL

>member
-1 MLKKAKIKRHR
+1 MKLERE
-12 LNPNGV
+12 LFSPNAF
-18 WLKHACKDT
+18 WLWRYTLDKSV
-27 RLRFIVLMGG
+27 RFIVLYGG
-37 ASSGKSY
+37 SSSGKSF
-44 SVAQIFPIL
+44 SVAQFFSIL
-53 AFLEN
+53 AFYEGCN
-58 TNHLVMRKVGASID
+58 MLVMRKVGASIE
-72 KTIYADFKASI
+72 KTIYADFRAAI
-83 HNSVLRWKRN
+83 N
-93 GEVEIEQPLSELC
+93 GIDGLAEC
-106 TFKQNCIE
+106 CRFKQNSIV
-114 FKCGARIDFSG
+114 FNDGGKIDFSG

-143 DELSEYDESDFKQI
+143 DELSEYDETDFKQI

-162 GMEGQQIISAFNPI
+162 GQEGQQIVAAFNPI
-176 SEEHWIKKHWLDREQ
+176 SEEHWIKKKWFDRETWQ
-191 WNDVPM
+191 DIPM
-197 EIDGIP
+197 ALTIGNETLP
-203 KELCAVKS
+203 QELCAVKS

-392 TIDCEN
+392 TIDEQN

-404 VIDELEREGFDVVDN
+404 VIDELEREGFVVVDN

-447 RIDDDCTVSIDD
+447 RIDNDCTVSIDD

-489 HCFVGDT
+489 H
-496 LVETDHG
+496 
-503 KVPIKDVKIG
+503 
-513 DKVLTRFGYSTVYN
+513 
-527 SLCTSRNTQ
+527 
-536 YFHVI
+536 
-541 VCGKTLKCT
+541 
-550 YDHPIYT
+550 
-557 TRGFLPAYQLKVG
+557 
-570 DEVLIL
+570 
-576 NNGNLCIERLQR
+576 
-588 TTVSS
+588 VS
-593 FIAILTQN
+593 
-601 VRAIGDTLKAGLKL
+601 D
-615 TANGK
+615 
-620 KSHSTATFGLSS
+620 
-632 VAKFPK
+632 
-638 VIMFTTLMGMS
+638 
-649 ITIQSTTLLCCLGLS
+649 C
-664 TLSIM
+664 
-669 VRTCLKS
+669 
-676 KRNSTNSNSIQSEI
+676 
-690 KRQHGMGQKK
+690 
-700 DLNGTR
+700 
-706 KTQRSRWQNV
+706 
-716 NIGRTIASAVAKS
+716 
-729 FRAVR
+729 
-734 YKVANSAGI
+734 
-743 IANQSG
+743 
-749 EETKGLTMWSA
+749 
-760 LAQFAALNL
+760 
-769 LSISTLGKSVVAG
+769 
-782 HVPASIAGRADV
+782 
-794 YDISVEDAEFIAD
+794 
-807 DVLVHN
+807 
-813 CTDTL
+813 L

-865 IPSIGGLFVL
+865 IPSIGGLFIL

-983 TSSDDTVGASAALS
+983 TSSDDTVGASAVLS

>member
-1 MLKKAKIKRHR
+1 MKLERE
-12 LNPNGV
+12 LFSPNAF
-18 WLKHACKDT
+18 WLWRYTLDKSV
-27 RLRFIVLMGG
+27 RFIVLYGG
-37 ASSGKSY
+37 SSSGKSF
-44 SVAQIFPIL
+44 SVAQFFSIL
-53 AFLEN
+53 AFYEGCN
-58 TNHLVMRKVGASID
+58 MLVMRKVGASIE
-72 KTIYADFKASI
+72 KTIYADFRAAI
-83 HNSVLRWKRN
+83 N
-93 GEVEIEQPLSELC
+93 GIDGLAEC
-106 TFKQNCIE
+106 CRFKQNSIV
-114 FKCGARIDFSG
+114 FNDGGKIDFSG

-143 DELSEYDESDFKQI
+143 DELSEYDETDFKQI

-162 GMEGQQIISAFNPI
+162 GQEGQQIVAAFNPI
-176 SEEHWIKKHWLDREQ
+176 SEEHWIKKKWFDRETWQ
-191 WNDVPM
+191 DIPM
-197 EIDGIP
+197 ALTIGNETLP
-203 KELCAVKS
+203 QELCAVKS

-489 HCFVGDT
+489 H
-496 LVETDHG
+496 
-503 KVPIKDVKIG
+503 
-513 DKVLTRFGYSTVYN
+513 
-527 SLCTSRNTQ
+527 
-536 YFHVI
+536 
-541 VCGKTLKCT
+541 
-550 YDHPIYT
+550 
-557 TRGFLPAYQLKVG
+557 
-570 DEVLIL
+570 
-576 NNGNLCIERLQR
+576 
-588 TTVSS
+588 VS
-593 FIAILTQN
+593 
-601 VRAIGDTLKAGLKL
+601 D
-615 TANGK
+615 
-620 KSHSTATFGLSS
+620 
-632 VAKFPK
+632 
-638 VIMFTTLMGMS
+638 
-649 ITIQSTTLLCCLGLS
+649 C
-664 TLSIM
+664 
-669 VRTCLKS
+669 
-676 KRNSTNSNSIQSEI
+676 
-690 KRQHGMGQKK
+690 
-700 DLNGTR
+700 
-706 KTQRSRWQNV
+706 
-716 NIGRTIASAVAKS
+716 
-729 FRAVR
+729 
-734 YKVANSAGI
+734 
-743 IANQSG
+743 
-749 EETKGLTMWSA
+749 
-760 LAQFAALNL
+760 
-769 LSISTLGKSVVAG
+769 
-782 HVPASIAGRADV
+782 
-794 YDISVEDAEFIAD
+794 
-807 DVLVHN
+807 
-813 CTDTL
+813 L

-841 YSESEFNMFNPS
+841 YSETEFNMFNPS

-865 IPSIGGLFVL
+865 IPSIGGLFIL

-983 TSSDDTVGASAALS
+983 TSSDDTLGASAALS